1 MNSGTFSRKDFRRVI
16 NSLKTLYRQSSEI
29 RLSDETSIDLTIAMI
44 TLKMLAARLGTDW
57 SALSTA
63 DAMLGSLD
71 DAAKN
76 RSDIYARYSEVF
88 RMTDKDGR
96 HIVFDFRDL
105 AENEISHGGG
115 LLTGAHGII
124 AALPDEELSFD
135 VFGDVYE
142 SLAGNRTRSALGQF
156 FTPRHII
163 RAIVRMFFS
172 PADIKDII
180 VNRKTVADCCCGTGG
195 FLTETF
201 RYMKDLCAGAEKETD
216 ISELAGSIFVGYDI
230 DANSIAR
237 AKVNMALAGGG
248 FSDIRKLNTLT
259 DIPKMKDCIDFIV
272 TNVPYGKGDFA
283 YSDPDSDYGFLR
295 GNSIRR
301 LETSFLLKIT
311 DMLRP
316 GGRAAVIVPEGILEV
331 PALAQFREYLLERCA
346 VEAVISLPA
355 YAFASYTKWKT
366 YVLFLRKRDTGLSSV
381 DDVIAKNENV
391 WAYIVDN
398 DGYANSDKRF
408 RTGLTDENGAFL
420 HDELSPYCGMPSVI
434 EQHFREKDE
443 DTVMLWKNEW
453 NEEIHGRK
461 YGYINIHGIAEKK
474 TAVYDMIKNEDI
486 GSILKNEAEQRRLLT
501 EDEHILLCSMLKTGR
516 KGIVKPKKKDLL
528 SDDGELLPEYGT
540 ILDAIGI
547 QYDAE
552 SGRFFD
558 LNRQHTVY
566 SLPLAPERY
575 FRNRRQE
582 TVTLEE
588 LTAKTEEIKAE
599 IKKLFGDAAL

>member
-1 MNSGTFSRKDFRRVI
+1 MSSRTFSRKDFRRVI

-44 TLKMLAARLGTDW
+44 TLKMLAARLGTEW
-57 SALSTA
+57 SDLGTA
-63 DAMLGSLD
+63 GAMLGFLE

-76 RSDIYARYSEVF
+76 RSDIYAGYSEVF
-88 RMTDKDGR
+88 RMTGKDGR
-96 HIVFDFRDL
+96 HIVFDLRDL
-105 AENEISHGGG
+105 AENEVSHGGK
-115 LLTGAHGII
+115 LLTGAHDII

-142 SLAGNRTRSALGQF
+142 SLAGSRTRSALGQF

-163 RAIVRMFFS
+163 RAIVRMFFP

-180 VNRKTVADCCCGTGG
+180 KNRKTVADCCCGTGG

-201 RYMKDLCAGAEKETD
+201 RYMQECCDSAEEKAD
-216 ISELAGSIFVGYDI
+216 VSLKSGNIFVGYDI

-237 AKVNMALAGGG
+237 AKVNMALAGGR
-248 FSDIRKLNTLT
+248 FADIRRLNTLT
-259 DIPKMKDCIDFIV
+259 DTPGIRDCTDFIV
-272 TNVPYGKGDFA
+272 TNVPYGKGDIA

-316 GGRAAVIVPEGILEV
+316 GGRAAVIVPEGLLEV

-355 YAFASYTKWKT
+355 YAFAPYTKWKT

-408 RTGLTDENGAFL
+408 RTGLTDEKGAFL

-443 DTVMLWKNEW
+443 DTVMLWRNEW

-461 YGYINIHGIAEKK
+461 YGYINIHEIAEKK
-474 TAVYDMIKNEDI
+474 AAVYDMIKNEDI

-501 EDEHILLCSMLKTGR
+501 EDEHILLRSMLRTGR

-528 SDDGELLPEYGT
+528 NDDGELLPEYGT

-558 LNRQHTVY
+558 LNRQQTVY
-566 SLPLAPERY
+566 ALPLAPERY
-575 FRNRRQE
+575 FRNRRE
-582 TVTLEE
+582 EPVTLEE
-588 LTAKTEEIKAE
+588 LTARTEEIKAE
-599 IKKLFGDAAL
+599 LKKLFGGASL